1 MEYVMQLSI
10 DTIKVLKNFGVINQG
25 IFFKQGK
32 VLKTM
37 SSGKNIL
44 AEVTIKEEIPTNF
57 GIYDLNKFLSVVSLH
72 SDNPTFEFSE
82 KEVKIVGN
90 KGRSKIKYR
99 FCEPSMINTPPE
111 KQLAMPSPEVSFTLS
126 ADDFA
131 WVMKASGVLGS
142 PQIAVESDGSKVTVL
157 AFDSS
162 DSSAH
167 TDALEVADG
176 NGDKFRFIFKTE
188 HLAKLFDGAY
198 DVQISSKGISNFKHK
213 TVELQYWISTET
225 GSTFTKA

>member
-1 MEYVMQLSI
+1 MEYVMQLSS

-72 SDNPTFEFSE
+72 SDNPIFEFSE

-126 ADDFA
+126 AEDFA